1 MWFVVAYARCSLTRG
16 FNDFFNDLMVMVIGL
31 GKILVFWKTSHW
43 GKVVATDGSTVIN
56 NL

>member
-43 GKVVATDGSTVIN
+43 GKVVATGGSTVIN